1 MLVLTCQS
9 NRSVLTSGSSEI
21 NVEAMRGRG
30 ASLSLRPN
38 PASRVSSAV
47 RRAMCRIMALFVAI
61 VALSLTSVAIATQRD
76 PPDDD
81 PEFVSS
87 PASLARRTLPPEIVY
102 IPSARFSMGFEH
114 AYEDERPVHAV
125 TIRPFLL
132 DRYEITNQQFAEF
145 VKATGYITQA
155 ERDGYAWCFI
165 KGADDFQATEGADW
179 RHPEGTG
186 STIESRM
193 DHPVVCVSWYDAAAY
208 AEWVGKRLPTEAEW
222 EYVARGGCAQ
232 QFIADVVPAAPV
244 QRTPPS
250 DSSPSDAPGPP
261 GAASDDPD
269 TLSDQD
275 NDPAAREK
283 PVNCCKGAA
292 AKGRSRT
299 ATGEVRVAANVW
311 QGIWPQNNK
320 LTDGFFYTA
329 PAGRFKPNRFGVHD
343 MIGNVWEWTADWYD
357 AAYYQSSPAENP
369 TGPPMGQTRV
379 SRGGSWF
386 CSPNYCGAYSTH
398 YRGSSPPDHAFNN
411 VGFRC
416 AMDLPSGFKP
426 PEGKEQGGQP

>member
-1 MLVLTCQS
+1 
-9 NRSVLTSGSSEI
+9 
-21 NVEAMRGRG
+21 
-30 ASLSLRPN
+30 
-38 PASRVSSAV
+38 
-47 RRAMCRIMALFVAI
+47 MCRITVLFLAT
-61 VALSLTSVAIATQRD
+61 VALSLTSVAIAIQRD
-76 PPDDD
+76 PPDDGT
-81 PEFVSS
+81 EFVAS
-87 PASLARRTLPPEIVY
+87 PVASARGTLPPEIVY
-102 IPSARFSMGFEH
+102 IPGARFRMGFEH

-125 TIRPFLL
+125 TVSPFLL
-132 DRYEITNQQFAEF
+132 DRYEITNRQFAEF
-145 VKATGYITQA
+145 VEATGYITQA

-165 KGADDFQATEGADW
+165 KGADDFQATAGADW

-186 STIESRM
+186 STIESRK

-244 QRTPPS
+244 QRTPLS
-250 DSSPSDAPGPP
+250 VSSPSDAPGPP

-269 TLSDQD
+269 TLSDKD
-275 NDPAAREK
+275 NNPAAGEK
-283 PVNCCKGAA
+283 PVNCCAGAA

-379 SRGGSWF
+379 ARGGSWF

-398 YRGSSPPDHAFNN
+398 YRGNSPPDHAFNN
-411 VGFRC
+411 IGFRC
-416 AMDLPSGFKP
+416 AMDLPEGFKP